1 MRFNSKQRQIA
12 ALAILILVILVVIF
26 MALHEGKLPAKSP
39 KKIRPQSKYSR
50 HLSEAYA
57 TRNMKVTQWEVRS
70 DINIDLLYDISPY
83 VRGPTGRTGLAKQL
97 RSGMDAP
104 NNSNLPKIK
113 SSTAAPPRITKSQSK
128 NWAGYI
134 SANSLIDPSINSCS
148 FVTGTFNIPSLSPG
162 VSTYNNNVSIWVGMD
177 GAFNSNPTVQQIGID
192 LQYVNGRTIIYAW
205 FQMYPNPPYKIN
217 NFPANVGDII
227 ALSVKIA
234 STSGPTTCY
243 ELAIANVTQHES
255 ITIPTT
261 QTISDKSLQQC
272 VEWIVEAPSIG
283 DMISPL
289 SEFSPVTW
297 TNCSAKIGG
306 ASGGIGTFPGK
317 QLAMVNFE
325 NTLKAETS
333 DLTPRGNAFAV
344 TWKSQ

>member
-12 ALAILILVILVVIF
+12 ALAILITVILVVIF
-26 MALHEGKLPAKSP
+26 MALREGKCPTKSA
-39 KKIRPQSKYSR
+39 KKIRPQCKYSR

-57 TRNMKVTQWEVRS
+57 IRNTRVKQWEVHS
-70 DINIDLLYDISPY
+70 DINLDLLYDISPY
-83 VRGPTGRTGLAKQL
+83 VRGATGRTGLAKQL
-97 RSGMDAP
+97 QSRTDSP

-113 SSTAAPPRITKSQSK
+113 SSTAAPLPITKSQSK

-134 SANSLIDPSINSCS
+134 SANSLIDPSPNSCS
-148 FVTGTFNIPSLSPG
+148 FVTGTFNIPSLSRG

-177 GAFNSNPTVQQIGID
+177 GAFNSNPTIQQIGID
-192 LQYVNGRTIIYAW
+192 LQYVNSKTIIYAW

-217 NFPANVGDII
+217 NFPANVGDVISV
-227 ALSVKIA
+227 SVKVA
-234 STSGPTTCY
+234 STEGSTTTY
-243 ELAIANVTQHES
+243 ELTIANVTQHES
-255 ITIPTT
+255 ITIPTS
-261 QTISDKSLQQC
+261 QTISNNSMQQC

-283 DMISPL
+283 DTISPL

-297 TNCSAKIGG
+297 TNCYAKIGG

-317 QLAMVNFE
+317 QLAMVDFE
-325 NTLKAETS
+325 NSLKAETS